1 MKNRSNRTRSRSSIA
16 RTERA
21 ILTWKLIMDIRNARS
36 MDRAARER
44 KAELIEAMVA
54 IGTC

>member
-1 MKNRSNRTRSRSSIA
+1 MKNRSNRTRSRSSMA

-21 ILTWKLIMDIRNARS
+21 ILTWKLIMDMRNARS

-44 KAELIEAMVA
+44 KAELMEAMVA
-54 IGTC
+54 IGIC